1 MEANISTVSQ
11 AINYQEAHVS
21 SWPLLLHLLNL
32 HLVQEER
39 FVGTAVGKE
48 VDSGPQRQEDL
59 AYQTA
64 K

>member
-1 MEANISTVSQ
+1 M
-11 AINYQEAHVS
+11 S
-21 SWPLLLHLLNL
+21 SWPLLLNLLKL
-32 HLVQEER
+32 CLVQEER